1 MQRGL
6 VTGLILGIILVVF
19 ALQNAIS
26 VSVKFLIWRIP
37 EIPLVLLLLSAILI
51 GVVLSALSSYPA
63 KQRLKKDNRQ
73 LKERIDELEEQL
85 LEYRQDLEDLEQEE
99 QKKKDEGDLIRGD
112 TNSTFFDD

>member
-26 VSVKFLIWRIP
+26 VSVKFLVWQIP

-51 GVVLSALSSYPA
+51 GVILSALSSYPA
-63 KQRLKKDNRQ
+63 KQRLKKEKRK

-85 LEYRQDLEDLEQEE
+85 LEYRQDLEGLDSEQRR
-99 QKKKDEGDLIRGD
+99 KDEGDLIHGD
-112 TNSTFFDD
+112 THGTFFDD

>member
-6 VTGLILGIILVVF
+6 VTGLILGIILVIF

-26 VSVKFLIWRIP
+26 VSVKFLAWKIP

-63 KQRLKKDNRQ
+63 KQRLKKENRR
-73 LKERIDELEEQL
+73 LTERIDELEEQL
-85 LEYRQDLEDLEQEE
+85 LEYRQDLEELDDE
-99 QKKKDEGDLIRGD
+99 QKRKDEGDLIQGD
-112 TNSTFFDD
+112 TRSSFFDD

>member
-26 VSVKFLIWRIP
+26 VSVKFLIWQIP

-51 GVVLSALSSYPA
+51 GVLLNALSGYPA
-63 KQRLKKDNRQ
+63 KQRLRKDNRN
-73 LKERIDELEEQL
+73 LKERVDELEEQL
-85 LEYRQDLEDLEQEE
+85 LEYRQDLEDLEEEE
-99 QKKKDEGDLIRGD
+99 QKKRDEGDLIQGD
-112 TNSTFFDD
+112 TKNTFFDD